1 MDDSTLSRRE
11 MLRRATAAGLVLP
24 LSGGLLAACGDDGG
38 GATAGSGSGSGGPGL
53 LEQLK
58 RTGVARIAIANE
70 PPYTSVEP
78 DGNVTGAEPEIAR
91 AVLKGLGIG
100 EVQGVVTP
108 YEAMIPG
115 LKARRW
121 DMITA
126 GLFMKQS
133 RCAEILYSEPTVVS
147 TESFAV
153 KPGNPLG
160 LKTIADAQANPDVKV
175 GVLPGGFEDGILKEE
190 QFPGGQIV
198 KVQDGRSGIE
208 ALGAGRIDAF
218 FLPTLSLD
226 ALRDGGDFEVT
237 PPVEDAPV
245 TGAGHG
251 FRKQDKA
258 FRDAYNAEFKKIK
271 DSGEFARIL
280 KPWGFPADAAIET
293 TAAELCKTE
302 G

>member
-1 MDDSTLSRRE
+1 MYDLTLSRRE
-11 MLRRATAAGLVLP
+11 MLKRATAAGLVLP
-24 LSGGLLAACGDDGG
+24 MGGGLLAACGSDDGG
-38 GATAGSGSGSGGPGL
+38 TTAGGPGL
-53 LEQLK
+53 LEEMK

-70 PPYTSVEP
+70 PPYTEVNP
-78 DGNVTGAEPEIAR
+78 DGTVTGAEPELAR
-91 AVLKGLGIG
+91 AILKRMGVKD
-100 EVQGVVTP
+100 VQGVVTP

-115 LKARRW
+115 LNARRW

-153 KPGNPLG
+153 EPGNPKG
-160 LKTIADAQANPDVKV
+160 LKAIADLKSNPDVKV
-175 GVLPGGFEDGILKEE
+175 GVLPGGFEDGILTTE
-190 QFPGGQIV
+190 QLPGSQIV
-198 KVQDGRSGIE
+198 KVQEGRSGIE

-218 FLPTLSLD
+218 LLPTLSLE
-226 ALRDGGDFEVT
+226 ALKKGEEFEIT
-237 PPVEDAPV
+237 PPIEDAPL

-251 FRKQDKA
+251 FRKRDQE
-258 FRDAYNAEFKKIK
+258 FRDQYNAAYKQIK
-271 DSGEFARIL
+271 DAGELEKIL
-280 KPWGFPADAAIET
+280 EPWGFPADAAINT

>member
-1 MDDSTLSRRE
+1 MNKSALSRRE
-11 MLRRATAAGLVLP
+11 MLKRATAAGFVLP
-24 LSGGLLAACGDDGG
+24 LSGGLLAACGDDDGAGSASG
-38 GATAGSGSGSGGPGL
+38 GAGL
-53 LEQLK
+53 LEELQ

-70 PPYTSVEP
+70 PPYTKIEP
-78 DGNVTGAEPEIAR
+78 DGTVTGAEPEIAR
-91 AVLKGLGIG
+91 AVLKRLGID

-115 LKARRW
+115 LEARRW

-133 RCAEILYSEPTVVS
+133 RCKEILYSEPTVVS

-153 KPGNPLG
+153 EPGNPRG
-160 LKTIADAQANPDVKV
+160 LETIADVKGDSGVKV
-175 GVLPGGFEDGILKEE
+175 GVLRGAFEEGILKEE
-190 QFPGGQIV
+190 QVPDGQIV
-198 KVQDGRSGIE
+198 SVQDGRSGIE
-208 ALGAGRIDAF
+208 ALGAGRVDAF
-218 FLPTLSLD
+218 FLPTLSLE
-226 ALRDGGDFEVT
+226 ALQEGEDVEVT

-251 FRKQDKA
+251 FRKNDKA
-258 FRDAYNAEFKKIK
+258 FRDAYNEKLAEIQ

-280 KPWGFPADAAIET
+280 KPWGFPADAAMKA